1 MPLKDIIDK
10 INAEAEQQAKAII
23 ESATSEAR
31 KIREDAKSNAKA
43 KAREIEEMA
52 KKELSTRRQF
62 YEQSN
67 SAEEAELL
75 DSAFDEA
82 VERATKQVI
91 VALSKELE
99 KHIDEII
106 ASAIEQFMRS
116 VPKEEARA
124 LVDRKYEKAVKSKG
138 IEVIEKAASPGEL
151 VLESS
156 DKLISMHISAKQIA
170 EANKDLVASLVAKE
184 LKKKV
189 QL

>member
-31 KIREDAKSNAKA
+31 KLLEDAKSSAKA
-43 KAREIEEMA
+43 KSREIEETA
-52 KKELSTRRQF
+52 RKEAAARRQF
-62 YEQSN
+62 LEQSIGT
-67 SAEEAELL
+67 EEAELL
-75 DSAFDEA
+75 SGAFDEA

-91 VALSKELE
+91 AALSKELE